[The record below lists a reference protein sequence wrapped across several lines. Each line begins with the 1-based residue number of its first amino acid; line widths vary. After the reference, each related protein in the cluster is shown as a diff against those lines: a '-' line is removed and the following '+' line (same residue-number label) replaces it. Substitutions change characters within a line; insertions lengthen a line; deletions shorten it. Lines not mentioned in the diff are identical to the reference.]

1 MGSRYYCVRLLSDYC
16 KSISSPSQYKSDV
29 DIMSVLTTMIT
40 IGKEIDCGVCG
51 LARLYVGGATM
62 GAALQFCVSIPQI
75 CFRLKV
81 SLRKR

>member
-1 MGSRYYCVRLLSDYC
+1 M
-16 KSISSPSQYKSDV
+16 SDV

-51 LARLYVGGATM
+51 LAPVYVGGATM

-75 CFRLKV
+75 CFRLK
-81 SLRKR
+81 

>member
-1 MGSRYYCVRLLSDYC
+1 MGSRYYCVRLLLDYC

-40 IGKEIDCGVCG
+40 IGKEIDCGLCG
-51 LARLYVGGATM
+51 LAHVCVGGATM
-62 GAALQFCVSIPQI
+62 GAALQFCVPVPQI
-75 CFRLKV
+75 CFTLKV